1 MGKRKIAAI
10 ALVALM
16 TLMTIA
22 LASCSSGGSTSD
34 AEAPTS
40 ITEFKSVD
48 FDGNEVTQDVFK
60 NAEVTM
66 INFWGTYCPPCIK
79 EMPDLAKLEGEYEGK
94 LQLIGVPI
102 DVDFSKPDSEN
113 YKDALMIME
122 EAGVEYKN
130 ISLDGSLTDYA
141 KTMQYVPTSIFVDP
155 DGNIVGEPV
164 VGGDFD
170 KYRETIESNI
180 SK

>member
-1 MGKRKIAAI
+1 
-10 ALVALM
+10 
-16 TLMTIA
+16 
-22 LASCSSGGSTSD
+22 
-34 AEAPTS
+34 
-40 ITEFKSVD
+40 
-48 FDGNEVTQDVFK
+48 
-60 NAEVTM
+60 
-66 INFWGTYCPPCIK
+66 
-79 EMPDLAKLEGEYEGK
+79 
-94 LQLIGVPI
+94 
-102 DVDFSKPDSEN
+102 
-113 YKDALMIME
+113 MIME